1 MRLERGC
8 GDAGAA
14 RLGGSSTGE
23 SGNEID
29 NEFLKTEAT
38 RPALQPADDG
48 ARRRQGAAYYSVVKR
63 VARITGEGRDR
74 SRGLYLIIH

>member
-14 RLGGSSTGE
+14 RLGGNSTGE
-23 SGNEID
+23 SGDEID

-38 RPALQPADDG
+38 RPAL
-48 ARRRQGAAYYSVVKR
+48 
-63 VARITGEGRDR
+63 
-74 SRGLYLIIH
+74 